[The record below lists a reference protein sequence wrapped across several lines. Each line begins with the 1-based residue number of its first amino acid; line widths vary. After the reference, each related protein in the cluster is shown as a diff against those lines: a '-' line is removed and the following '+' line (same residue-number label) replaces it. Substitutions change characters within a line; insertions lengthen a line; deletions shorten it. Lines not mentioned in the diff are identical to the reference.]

1 MIEANP
7 GTVFGIKDASDRDFE
22 LHEVN
27 ETGQL
32 VFKNIEEI
40 MALKYMGVRD
50 ETKPNKIDDTKDADV
65 MINYYYTLTYGTY
78 KKET

>member
-40 MALKYMGVRD
+40 AALKYMGVRD